1 LVNSNATSA
10 PLDPSPPQTGAARLG
25 LSSRQVWIILGSL
38 MLGTVLSA
46 IDNTILATALPTI
59 VGDLGG
65 FESLAWVS
73 TSYILTSTVAT
84 PILGKLGDLFGRR
97 RIVLVAIWVLL
108 AGSLL
113 GAVAHS
119 MTLLIIARAVQGM
132 GGGGIQALTFAVIG
146 DLVSPRERGRY
157 MGAYTSIFV
166 VSGVAGPLVG
176 GFMIQHFAW
185 QWIFLINI
193 PIGLVAIAAIMAT
206 LKLPIKRRDAAID
219 FAGAG
224 LLTLTLG
231 TLVLG
236 LESGKRGWLRLPVGL
251 WFAGAICALMVF
263 LWQERRATEPII
275 PLHLFKNRIFATA
288 AGMGFCAGAMSYG
301 TQAFLPLFF
310 QSAQFRSATV
320 AGLLLLPIMLGV
332 MLGSGYLGREI
343 ARTGRY
349 KRYPVITLSLALLG
363 SLALSRISLTAS
375 YLWLVFP
382 MFLTGLGVGTTF
394 TTTSIASQNAIDHRE
409 IGVGTATLTSLRSL
423 GGSVCLA
430 LFGTVH
436 ATTVVAELRRRLPLS
451 SLPKDTPVSSLIK
464 RPEKIRALPAGIRTG
479 IANALTVATG
489 RVYLCS
495 ALVALVGLGLALSI
509 EERPLRS

>member
-1 LVNSNATSA
+1 MISEAAAL
-10 PLDPSPPQTGAARLG
+10 PLEPGSGQPGAAQLG

-97 RIVLVAIWVLL
+97 RIVLTAIWILL

-113 GAVAHS
+113 GAMAHS
-119 MTLLIIARAVQGM
+119 MTMLIVARAVQGM

-176 GFMIQHFAW
+176 GFIIQRFAW
-185 QWIFLINI
+185 QWIFLINV
-193 PIGLVAIAAIMAT
+193 PVGLIAIAAIMAT
-206 LKLPIKRRDAAID
+206 LKLPVKRKAASID

-224 LLTLTLG
+224 LLALTLG

-236 LESGKRGWLRLPVGL
+236 LEGGKRGWFRAPVGL
-251 WFAGAICALMVF
+251 WFVVAICSFAVF
-263 LWQERRATEPII
+263 LWQERRAKEPII
-275 PLHLFKNRIFATA
+275 PLHLFENRIYATA
-288 AGMGFCAGAMSYG
+288 AAMGFCAGGMSYG

-310 QSAQFRSATV
+310 QSAQFRSATE
-320 AGLLLLPIMLGV
+320 AGLLLVPIMMGV
-332 MLGSGYLGREI
+332 MLGSGFLGREI

-349 KRYPVITLSLALLG
+349 KRYPVITLSLALVG
-363 SLALSRISLTAS
+363 SLALSKISLTAS
-375 YLWLVFP
+375 YLWLVVP

-394 TTTSIASQNAIDHRE
+394 TTTSIASQNAIDHGE
-409 IGVGTATLTSLRSL
+409 IGVGTATLTALRSL
-423 GGSVCLA
+423 GGSICLA
-430 LFGTVH
+430 VFGAVH
-436 ATTVVAELRRRLPLS
+436 ASTVVGELRRRIPTGS
-451 SLPKDTPVSSLIK
+451 IAGDTSITSLIK
-464 RPEKIRALPAGIRTG
+464 RPEKIRALPLGIRSG
-479 IANALTVATG
+479 IADALTVATG
-489 RVYLCS
+489 RVYLSS
-495 ALVALVGLGLALSI
+495 ALVALLALLLALSLQ
-509 EERPLRS
+509 ERPLRS